1 MDSDEVKKRL
11 VNDVTPPALPSAPTV
26 VPRNRQTIAIS
37 EDVSEPQAD
46 PLLPPSEYVAQ
57 RKVVPSPEK
66 VIAVPAA
73 EPTPVPSPVAV
84 APVATEPSEPEPVP
98 APEEFSEPEI
108 KNSAAKEIVELPA
121 VNPLPETPI
130 TQKIEQAPVEDK
142 DEPVA
147 DSYQVS
153 DALPDTSERTASAIK
168 EGMQDPK
175 LYDTTAYHVPIKE
188 THHSHGGLKAALAF
202 GIVFAAA
209 VVGGAIYLI
218 LRLGS

>member
-1 MDSDEVKKRL
+1 MDSDEVKKRF
-11 VNDVTPPALPSAPTV
+11 VNDVAPPALPSTPTV

-57 RKVVPSPEK
+57 RKVVPGPEK
-66 VIAVPAA
+66 VLVP
-73 EPTPVPSPVAV
+73 ESTSVPSLVAV
-84 APVATEPSEPEPVP
+84 ASVPSETPEPGVVP
-98 APEEFSEPEI
+98 APVEFSDSEI
-108 KNSAAKEIVELPA
+108 KEAVEPTT
-121 VNPLPETPI
+121 VSPLPETPAA
-130 TQKIEQAPVEDK
+130 QKVEQAPVAEDK
-142 DEPVA
+142 DEPA
-147 DSYQVS
+147 DGYQVS
-153 DALPDTSERTASAIK
+153 DALPDTSERSASAIK

-202 GIVFAAA
+202 GTVFAVV